1 MSPDGCAVT
10 VPSMRIR
17 QICLGAVAC
26 AAAMAQ
32 PAAAQVQPAGTGE
45 PAFTNSASNTQFL
58 EWPAQSQDIDAYQ
71 VQYRY
76 YANNAEVAAP
86 TYTYG
91 TGAGNTWA
99 NWSGVATLQH
109 GGQYGICAQGRYSF
123 TNDPLFFPDGP
134 SSCSTGTYLGRRTHT
149 TIDRSKPTA
158 AITLAGGAA
167 YTRDAKVALKV
178 DFSDDVAGP
187 VPANFVCF
195 QYGGGPDGLC
205 DNAKGFIYGYN
216 APCSVPASGGKSTSF
231 TCTADYG
238 SGATPAPDGPVW
250 ACVRAADA
258 AIPDNPSNANQSGS
272 AEKANLSDP
281 VCDGVVLDRTAPAAS
296 IAASASA
303 VKIGELV
310 SFQAQATD
318 ALSGV
323 AAQSS
328 WTWGDNTAGGNGA
341 ATTHTFTQAG
351 TYEVR
356 LTVADN
362 AGNAATATKVITV
375 SAPSGGGTTTPGG
388 DTGAPDGG
396 TTTPGGG
403 TTTPGGGT
411 TTPGG
416 DGEVDDGAADDGE
429 DEAAPPRLTLSAP
442 RKLAAK
448 AKAIRV
454 ALTANASGRVQL
466 ALVRGGRIVS
476 RGGTVVVAG
485 TSAYKLE
492 LPKRTKAGRY
502 AIKATYTP
510 RAGGAKTASRAI
522 TLTGK
527 AGAKRARLASRPGST
542 VDGGPVGMPDGTFD
556 GRRPARTF
564 AVR

>member
-1 MSPDGCAVT
+1 
-10 VPSMRIR
+10 MRIR
-17 QICLGAVAC
+17 LICLGVLLC
-26 AAAMAQ
+26 TAALAQ

-45 PAFTNSASNTQFL
+45 PLFTNSAQNTQFF
-58 EWPAQSQDIDAYQ
+58 EWPAQPQGIDAYQ

-76 YANNAEVAAP
+76 YANNAETASP
-86 TYTYG
+86 TVNYG
-91 TGAGNTWA
+91 TGAGSAWA

-109 GGQYGICAQGRYSF
+109 GAQYGICAQGRYSF
-123 TNDPLFFPDGP
+123 TNDSLFFPDGP
-134 SSCSTGTYLGRRTHT
+134 SSCSMGTMLGRRAHT

-187 VPANFVCF
+187 FPANFVCF
-195 QYGGGPDGLC
+195 QYGGGPTGLC

-216 APCSVPASGGKSTSF
+216 APCSVPGSAGKSTSF

-238 SGATPAPDGPVW
+238 SGASPAPDGPVW

-258 AIPDNPSNANQSGS
+258 AIPDNPSNANQSAS
-272 AEKANLSDP
+272 ADKANLSDP
-281 VCDGVVLDRTAPAAS
+281 TCDGVVLDRTAPSAS
-296 IAASASA
+296 IATASAT
-303 VKIGELV
+303 VPVGQLV
-310 SFQAQATD
+310 AFQAQATD
-318 ALSGV
+318 ATSGV
-323 AAQSS
+323 GGQST

-341 ATTHTFTQAG
+341 AASHTFTQPG

-362 AGNAATATKVITV
+362 AGNTATAAKVITV
-375 SAPSGGGTTTPGG
+375 TAPAG
-388 DTGAPDGG
+388 GG

-416 DGEVDDGAADDGE
+416 GTTTPGGGTTTPGGGTAV
-429 DEAAPPRLTLSAP
+429 PRIALSAP
-442 RKLAAK
+442 RKLPAK
-448 AKAIRV
+448 AKSVRV
-454 ALTANASGRVQL
+454 ALTADAAGRVQL
-466 ALVRGGRIVS
+466 ALVRAGRVVS
-476 RGGTVVVAG
+476 RGGTAVSAG
-485 TSAYKLE
+485 TSSYALK
-492 LPKRTKAGRY
+492 LPKGTKAGRY

-510 RAGGAKTASRAI
+510 AGGAARTAGRAI

-527 AGAKRARLASRPGST
+527 PAPRRARAASRPGVT
-542 VDGGPVGMPDGTFD
+542 VGRGPVALPDGAFHGT
-556 GRRPARTF
+556 RPARTF
-564 AVR
+564 PVR